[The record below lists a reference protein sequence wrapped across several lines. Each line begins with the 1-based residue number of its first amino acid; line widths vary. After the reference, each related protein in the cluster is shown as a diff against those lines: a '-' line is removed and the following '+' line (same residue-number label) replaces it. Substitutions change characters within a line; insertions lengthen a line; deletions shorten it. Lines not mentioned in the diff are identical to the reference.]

1 MRTISLLL
9 ACSLTLSM
17 TAAQANSA
25 TSAQFVISGSGFGHG
40 VGMSQVGA
48 FVQASKGKT
57 AVEIINSYYPNAPVI
72 SVDDSVPI
80 LVNIAHLQDSI
91 ELASAHVSSSAAA
104 TELALLQITNNQGLN
119 IKISKPVVVLP
130 NLSEVKVVFKDSPN
144 EVLIQGSN
152 LSISWMS
159 ELNGQQTSK
168 ATDLVITPSKG
179 SVAKHRFGPL
189 KLSVSNTKLNAS
201 LERRISDDYLNAVAE
216 VASTWPAAALKAQAI
231 ASRSV
236 AMAALLAGSKTKCGC
251 HLFNSGDQNMRGSE
265 RYTLPGY
272 VNWRTA
278 VAATKGQ
285 VISYNS
291 LPVTAWFFSRSNGRT
306 ENSADVWGAA
316 RPWAVSV
323 DDSHS
328 LDLLAGPQIIWQ
340 QRINQEVLAK
350 LFKLPDIARITIPKR
365 TAGGSVATY
374 RAVSTQGLVSRISG
388 RTLRAAIPLKS
399 GWIASIK
406 PVGN

>member
-1 MRTISLLL
+1 
-9 ACSLTLSM
+9 M

-152 LSISWMS
+152 
-159 ELNGQQTSK
+159 
-168 ATDLVITPSKG
+168 
-179 SVAKHRFGPL
+179 
-189 KLSVSNTKLNAS
+189 
-201 LERRISDDYLNAVAE
+201 
-216 VASTWPAAALKAQAI
+216 
-231 ASRSV
+231 
-236 AMAALLAGSKTKCGC
+236 
-251 HLFNSGDQNMRGSE
+251 
-265 RYTLPGY
+265 
-272 VNWRTA
+272 
-278 VAATKGQ
+278 
-285 VISYNS
+285 
-291 LPVTAWFFSRSNGRT
+291 
-306 ENSADVWGAA
+306 
-316 RPWAVSV
+316 
-323 DDSHS
+323 
-328 LDLLAGPQIIWQ
+328 
-340 QRINQEVLAK
+340 
-350 LFKLPDIARITIPKR
+350 
-365 TAGGSVATY
+365 
-374 RAVSTQGLVSRISG
+374 
-388 RTLRAAIPLKS
+388 
-399 GWIASIK
+399 
-406 PVGN
+406 